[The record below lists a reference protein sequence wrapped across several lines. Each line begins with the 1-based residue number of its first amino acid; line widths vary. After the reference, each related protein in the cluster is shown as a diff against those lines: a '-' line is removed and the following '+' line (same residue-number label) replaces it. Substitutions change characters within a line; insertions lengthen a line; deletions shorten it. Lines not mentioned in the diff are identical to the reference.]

1 MVGKSPEKSTSM
13 LEKIILNEAV
23 KDSNV
28 IESIRSNMP
37 DATSIDRGLM
47 PPSQFY
53 SMSNSND
60 ANNCLEE
67 GAYVIPSGAIN
78 TPNEDYSVM
87 RVIRV
92 SIYVIQIFITL
103 NYDRFYYRKSI
114 NSGKSFG
121 PWITLK

>member
-1 MVGKSPEKSTSM
+1 MI
-13 LEKIILNEAV
+13 EKIILNEAV

-53 SMSNSND
+53 SINNSND
-60 ANNCLEE
+60 ANSCLKE
-67 GAYVIPSGAIN
+67 GAYIIPSGAIN
-78 TPNEDYSVM
+78 TPNVDYSVM

-92 SIYVIQIFITL
+92 KIYVIQIFITL
-103 NYDRFYYRKSI
+103 NKDRIYYRKSLD
-114 NSGKSFG
+114 SGKSFG
-121 PWITLK
+121 SWITLK

>member
-1 MVGKSPEKSTSM
+1 MPEKSTSM

-23 KDSNV
+23 KDTNV

-53 SMSNSND
+53 SINNSND
-60 ANNCLEE
+60 ANNCLKE
-67 GAYVIPSGAIN
+67 GAYIIPIGAIN
-78 TPNEDYSVM
+78 TPNSDYSVM
-87 RVIRV
+87 RVIRAN
-92 SIYVIQIFITL
+92 IYIIQIFITL
-103 NYDRFYYRKSI
+103 NEDRIYYRKSL

-121 PWITLK
+121 SWITLK